1 MEFLRLTSLVVFCV
15 ALFMLGEKWFAEYG
29 PKPNPTAVES
39 KGVERA
45 AAVGDI
51 PSPTTSQTPVT
62 PRESPAVPASTT
74 PAIIAGETVT
84 LRNDVLEIQI
94 STIGGDIRRAV
105 LLKHGDTLDPQ
116 KPFVLL
122 ETGGNHTYLAQ
133 SGLTGKGLP
142 NHKTAFTASTKDAQL
157 AEGQN
162 TVFVELTAP
171 GADGASTV
179 TKRYSL
185 ERGEYVLTL
194 SQRVAGLPTESPSPT
209 AYFQLI
215 RDEKPPVGDSRWVP
229 TYNGVAVYTEK
240 DKYQKVSFEDI
251 AKGKASHTSDGNDGW
266 IGMVQHYFVSAW
278 LPEKGSR
285 RDFFTRSLDQGLYAA
300 GVMVPMAKSSDGNW
314 QVTVPLYVGP
324 QEQEKLK
331 QLADGLQLTVDYGW
345 LTVIATPLFWLLSA
359 IHKWISSNWGV
370 TIILL
375 TLLIKL
381 AFFPLSAAS
390 YKSMAKMRVMGPKLQ
405 KLKEIHGDDRQKLHQ
420 AMMELYKTEKIN
432 PLGGCLPVLI
442 QIPVFISLYWV
453 LLGSVE
459 MRQAPFVLWITD
471 LSSPDP
477 IYILPV
483 LMGISMIIQSR
494 LNPEPPDPI
503 QAKVM
508 KIMPV
513 AFSVFFFFFPAG
525 LVLYWLVNNILSIGQ
540 QWYITRQLETAG
552 LGVAK
557 R

>member
-29 PKPNPTAVES
+29 PKSNPVAVES
-39 KGVERA
+39 KGAERSE
-45 AAVGDI
+45 VGDI
-51 PSPTTSQTPVT
+51 PSPTTGQSPVAAK
-62 PRESPAVPASTT
+62 ESPTVPTSTSA
-74 PAIIAGETVT
+74 PIAGETIT
-84 LRNDVLEIQI
+84 LRNDVLELQI

-105 LLKHGDTLDPQ
+105 LLKHGDTLDPR

-122 ETGGNHTYLAQ
+122 ETGGDHTYLAQ
-133 SGLTGKGLP
+133 SGLTVKGLP
-142 NHKTAFTASTKDAQL
+142 NHKSAFTASRKDAQL
-157 AEGQN
+157 TDGQN
-162 TVFVELTAP
+162 EVSVDLTAT
-171 GADGASTV
+171 GADGVSVV

-185 ERGEYVLTL
+185 KRGEYVLSL
-194 SQRVAGLPTESPSPT
+194 SQHIAGLPPESQSPT

-229 TYNGVAVYTEK
+229 TYNGVAVYTAK

-251 AKGKASHTSDGNDGW
+251 AKGKATHASDGNDGW

-285 RDFFTRSLDQGLYAA
+285 RDFFTRNLDQGLYAA
-300 GVMVPMAKSSDGNW
+300 GVMVPMAKAADGNW

-331 QLADGLQLTVDYGW
+331 TLADGLQLTVDYGW

-359 IHKWISSNWGV
+359 IHKWISQNWGV

-432 PLGGCLPVLI
+432 PLGGCLPVVI

-459 MRQAPFVLWITD
+459 MRQAPFALWITD

-552 LGVAK
+552 LGAAK

>member
-29 PKPNPTAVES
+29 PKSNPVSVET
-39 KGVERA
+39 KGAERP
-45 AAVGDI
+45 AVGDI
-51 PSPTTSQTPVT
+51 PSPTTSQSPVT
-62 PRESPAVPASTT
+62 VKESQIVPAST
-74 PAIIAGETVT
+74 PAPVAGETIT
-84 LRNDVLEIQI
+84 LRNDVLELEI

-105 LLKHGDTLDPQ
+105 LLKHGDTLDPR

-133 SGLTGKGLP
+133 SGLTAKGLP
-142 NHKTAFTASTKDAQL
+142 NHKTVFTASSKDTRL

-162 TVFVELTAP
+162 EVSVDLTAS
-171 GADGASTV
+171 GADGVSIV

-185 ERGEYVLTL
+185 KRGEYLLSL
-194 SQRVAGLPTESPSPT
+194 SQRVVGLPAESPSPT
-209 AYFQLI
+209 AYFQLV
-215 RDEKPPVGDSRWVP
+215 RDEKPPVGGSRWVP

-285 RDFFTRSLDQGLYAA
+285 RDFFTRNLDQGLYAA
-300 GVMVPMAKSSDGNW
+300 GVMVPMAKAADGNW

-331 QLADGLQLTVDYGW
+331 TLADGLQLTVDYGW

-359 IHKWISSNWGV
+359 IHKWVSQNWGV

-432 PLGGCLPVLI
+432 PLGGCLPVVI

-453 LLGSVE
+453 VLGSVE
-459 MRQAPFVLWITD
+459 MRQAPFALWITD

>member
-1 MEFLRLTSLVVFCV
+1 MELLRLTSLVVFCV

-29 PKPNPTAVES
+29 PKSNPATVES
-39 KGVERA
+39 KTADRG
-45 AAVGDI
+45 AVGDI
-51 PSPTTSQTPVT
+51 PTPAA
-62 PRESPAVPASTT
+62 PGREAAVREAPAVPAAA
-74 PAIIAGETVT
+74 PAVAAGETIT
-84 LRNDVLEIQI
+84 LRNDVLELHI
-94 STIGGDIRRAV
+94 STVGGDVRRAV
-105 LLKHGDTLDPQ
+105 LLKHGDTLDRK

-122 ETGGNHTYLAQ
+122 ETGGDHTYLAQ

-142 NHKTAFTASTKDAQL
+142 NHKTVFTASRRDSELST
-157 AEGQN
+157 GQDE
-162 TVFVELTAP
+162 VFVDLTAT
-171 GADGASTV
+171 GEDGVSVV

-185 ERGEYVLTL
+185 KRGEYVLSLT
-194 SQRVAGLPTESPSPT
+194 QRVTGLPAEAPSPT

-229 TYNGVAVYTEK
+229 TYNGVAVYTDK
-240 DKYQKVSFEDI
+240 DKYQKVAFSDI
-251 AKGKASHTSDGNDGW
+251 AKGKASHSKEANDGW

-278 LPEKGSR
+278 LPEKGGR
-285 RDFFTRSLDQGLYAA
+285 RDFFTRNLEQGLFAA
-300 GVMVPMAKSSDGNW
+300 GVMVPMAKATDGNW

-331 QLADGLQLTVDYGW
+331 LLADGLQLTVDYGW

-359 IHKWISSNWGV
+359 IHKWVSSNWGV

-375 TLLIKL
+375 TVLIKA

-390 YKSMAKMRVMGPKLQ
+390 YKSMAKMRVIGPKLQ
-405 KLKEIHGDDRQKLHQ
+405 KLKETYGDDRQKLHQ

-432 PLGGCLPVLI
+432 PLGGCLPVVI

-459 MRQAPFVLWITD
+459 MRQAPFALWIQD

-477 IYILPV
+477 IYVLPV

-540 QWYITRQLETAG
+540 QWYITRQMAAAG